1 VQVKPFRL
9 EETALLNYVNFVRYF
24 AIVLV
29 VAVLIGAFVLIGIG
43 CYYIWMAVFQII
55 SHEPIEGSV
64 SWAIGA
70 KLAILKAI
78 DSFVFSIVLIYIS
91 MGVYFLGASSEDQ
104 DPPRWLEIRS
114 VADMERNVLSV
125 IVVLVAILFLQ
136 GLVEQSPDL
145 SWQLLLYPAGI
156 VAIALALKL
165 IPFDH

>member
-1 VQVKPFRL
+1 MSYFNFIR
-9 EETALLNYVNFVRYF
+9 YV

-29 VAVLIGAFVLIGIG
+29 VAVLIGALALIGIG
-43 CYYIWMAVFQII
+43 CFYILSAVFQII
-55 SHEPIEGSV
+55 SLESIEGSV

-70 KLAILKAI
+70 KLSILKAI

-91 MGVYFLGASSEDQ
+91 MGVYFLGVSTADKE
-104 DPPRWLEIRS
+104 PPRWLEIRS
-114 VADMERNVLSV
+114 VADMERNVLAV

-136 GLVEQSPDL
+136 GLVEQSPNL
-145 SWQLLLYPAGI
+145 TWELLLYPAGI